1 MIKGWKNILKQ
12 TKVATLCAMMP
23 WLVAAGFL
31 FTASDVLA
39 AGNPMDYCDVK
50 ESTPDLTTTAHC
62 AKESCETKKG
72 CLDPAPVKPAN
83 RFSSTPGQRSQSYGA
98 DGKPVGS
105 TGHKGNDIAAP
116 MGAPIYA
123 GGDGKIS
130 VVRYQMNE
138 EKNTGW
144 GNYVQIDHADGTIT
158 RYAHMSCFANRVY
171 PDGTS
176 KKIQSGDA
184 VKQGQVIGFVGMT
197 GGTSGPHLHYEILKG
212 GVAFN
217 ATLQENANS
226 GMLCEIPDEFV
237 KAGLSPDAENAAKT
251 DTPTGGIDN
260 CGSAS
265 GCAKMYPADSISD
278 LHHKY
283 ESGGNPC
290 AFNNCVAGDIGGCS
304 YGSSQLECTQGSLKT
319 YLTTL
324 QKQSPQIWTAL
335 GGGTVEQMNERA
347 CAAPATEFA
356 NKWKAICK
364 TDLSADFSKSQES
377 YMQATYYDAG
387 VKKAISDFGIDFNAR
402 SPELQMALYSAG
414 VAMGSPGGVGNLLKS
429 VKDNIGDPASMSDE
443 ELLKAMYT
451 RRDHF
456 YGSSSQAI
464 RESVQKRNANEG
476 SEALE
481 SLKIRKAWEEEQKK
495 TPHKTYEEVVKEV
508 TGRDA
513 CADGKSATFN
523 CSASGA
529 TGGSASSTDTEGTR
543 PDKNCAPSQYSA
555 SMKTCMFCPLFKV
568 IFDTA
573 SLMAKLTFD
582 KLAIPVMSVVLVA
595 WAIWVAITI
604 LKFVSSV
611 TTKDAPTMIKEL
623 LGKSFVVLI
632 VVLFLQADSS
642 TFFQMALEP
651 IFNTGFKLAQLAVA
665 DGACTEEFDVLKNG
679 GLPPSMGNSILCT
692 IKAIQ
697 DRLVDTMALGSASMC
712 VGFYIKGKLFIFG
725 SFAYVIT
732 GLLIWGGCLV
742 LMVIFPFLMLDSI
755 FQLTVSCALLPA
767 AIGAYPFKLTN
778 KYVKKVWDSF
788 INAMFNFIFLSIIIL
803 ILTTAIEQTLSDAVY
818 NSIDRNNMDE
828 TYMDVIVNAL
838 AWSGIA
844 LLQIVFVL
852 LLGWAV
858 LDEASEFASDFA
870 GGITKGGI
878 GSAVGGLA
886 ASGAKNLGAKA
897 WESAKTVGSAVGEN
911 VKESVGDW
919 NRERK
924 MNNLT
929 RNAQVSTDENG
940 NKIYTSTSKSWF
952 RGRNKTNQVVVAANG
967 AKMLTTTKDYGNGR
981 VVTTKSDGFL
991 KQTEVVENGKVVGGE
1006 LSITSAGLKSIR
1018 NKDGTM
1024 NTTALDATLRG
1035 SAFDEKIVKAAALQQ
1050 YAMKSFPGYGKN
1062 FNHVGAAGKF
1072 NGSLENADITL
1083 SKDEN
1088 GNEVLQVVEKNEDG
1102 SSQIMRM
1109 TMGEN
1114 SRPLVEVENV
1124 YSNGESDSRATDGM
1138 FNRRKSV
1145 RLDSKTKEPEES
1157 VEYSVSDFYN
1167 KQTVNAVNDR
1177 GEFAAVFTNGVES
1190 AFSKEEQ
1197 DRIKAQFVND
1207 RRKNRKNT
1215 IAGIV

>member
-1 MIKGWKNILKQ
+1 MASSVL
-12 TKVATLCAMMP
+12 LP
-23 WLVAAGFL
+23 WLSAAVFL
-31 FTASDVLA
+31 FMSSDVLA
-39 AGNPMDYCDVK
+39 SGNPMDYCDVK
-50 ESTPDLTTTAHC
+50 ETTPDLTTTAHC
-62 AKESCETKKG
+62 EKESCETKEG

-83 RFSSTPGQRSQSYGA
+83 RFSSTPGQRQQSYGA

-116 MGAPIYA
+116 MGSPIYA
-123 GGDGKIS
+123 GGDGTIS
-130 VVRYQMNE
+130 VVRYQMNK

-144 GNYVQIDHADGTIT
+144 GNYVEINHSDGTIT
-158 RYAHMSCFANRVY
+158 RYAHMACFANRVF
-171 PDGTS
+171 PDGSS
-176 KKIQSGDA
+176 KKIQSGDN

-212 GVAFN
+212 GVAYN
-217 ATLQENANS
+217 ATLQENADS
-226 GMLCEIPDEFV
+226 GLLCEIPEEFV
-237 KAGLSPDAENAAKT
+237 KTGLSPDAQNAANSSGT
-251 DTPTGGIDN
+251 TSSGGIDN
-260 CGSAS
+260 CSGGA
-265 GCAKMYPADSISD
+265 GCAKMYPEDSISD

-283 ESGGNPC
+283 ESGGNAC
-290 AFNNCVAGDIGGCS
+290 AFNNCVAGDTGGCS
-304 YGSSQLECTQGSLKT
+304 YGSSQLECTYGSLKT
-319 YLTTL
+319 YLTSL
-324 QKQSPQIWTAL
+324 QKSNLQLWNAL
-335 GGGTVEQMNERA
+335 GGGSVEQMNARA

-356 NKWKAICK
+356 NKWKAVCK
-364 TDLSADFSKSQES
+364 TGLADDFSKSQED
-377 YMQATYYDAG
+377 YMQVTYYDTGA
-387 VKKAISDFGIDFNAR
+387 KAALNDFGVDFNAR

-414 VAMGSPGGVGNLLKS
+414 VAMGSPGGVRKLLNS
-429 VKDNIGDPASMSDE
+429 VKNNIGDPAAMSDE

-451 RRDHF
+451 RRDYF
-456 YGSSSQAI
+456 YGSSSPAI
-464 RESVQKRNANEG
+464 RESVQRRNANEG

-508 TGRDA
+508 TGRDV

-523 CSASGA
+523 CSASGS
-529 TGGSASSTDTEGTR
+529 TGGSSSSTDTAGTR
-543 PDKNCAPSQYSA
+543 PSKNCAPSQYSA
-555 SMKTCMFCPLFKV
+555 SMKTCLFCPLFKV

-573 SLMAKLTFD
+573 SLMAKLTFN

-595 WAIWVAITI
+595 WAIWIGMTI

-623 LGKSFVVLI
+623 LGKSTVVL
-632 VVLFLQADSS
+632 VVVIFLQADSS

-665 DGACTEEFDVLKNG
+665 DGACTKEFDVLKDG

-692 IKAIQ
+692 IQAIQ
-697 DRLVDTMALGSASMC
+697 DRLVDTMSLGSASMC

-732 GLLIWGGCLV
+732 GLLIWAGCLI

-767 AIGAYPFKLTN
+767 AIGAYPFKMTQQ
-778 KYVKKVWDSF
+778 YVKHVWDSF
-788 INAMFNFIFLSIIIL
+788 LNAMFNFVFLSIIIL
-803 ILTTAIEQTLSDAVY
+803 ILTTAIEQTLGDAVY

-844 LLQIVFVL
+844 LLQIVFIL

-858 LDEASEFASDFA
+858 LDEATEFASDFA

-878 GSAVGGLA
+878 GSSIGGLA

-897 WESAKTVGSAVGEN
+897 WKGAKTVGSAVGEN

-924 MNNLT
+924 MNNIA
-929 RNAQVSTDENG
+929 RNANTQVTTDANG
-940 NKIYTSTSKSWF
+940 NKVYTSTSKSWF
-952 RGRNKTNQVVVAANG
+952 RGRNKTSQVVVAANG
-967 AKMLTTTKDYGNGR
+967 TKMLTTSKDYGNGKI
-981 VVTTKSDGFL
+981 VTTKSDGFL
-991 KQTEVVENGKVVGGE
+991 KQTEVSKNGKVVGGE
-1006 LSITSAGLKSIR
+1006 LSISSAGLKSIR

-1024 NTTALDATLRG
+1024 NTTALDAALKG

-1050 YAMKSFPGYGKN
+1050 YAMKSFPGTP
-1062 FNHVGAAGKF
+1062 NHNDGQGKF
-1072 NGSLENADITL
+1072 SGSLSNADITL

-1088 GNEVLQVVEKNEDG
+1088 GNEVLQIVEKGDDG
-1102 SSQIMRM
+1102 SSQVMRM

-1114 SRPLVEVENV
+1114 SRPLVEVEKTK
-1124 YSNGESDSRATDGM
+1124 SDGESHSVATDGM
-1138 FNRRKSV
+1138 FNRSKITTI
-1145 RLDSKTKEPEES
+1145 DSKTKKPVES
-1157 VEYSVSDFYN
+1157 VSYGVSQFYAA
-1167 KQTVNAVNDR
+1167 QTSYPVDEDGNLSR
-1177 GEFAAVFTNGVES
+1177 
-1190 AFSKEEQ
+1190 AFSQGVGTAFSEKEMEKMQ
-1197 DRIKAQFVND
+1197 AQFIDD
-1207 RRKNRKNT
+1207 RRKNRKSVLS
-1215 IAGIV
+1215 GLL